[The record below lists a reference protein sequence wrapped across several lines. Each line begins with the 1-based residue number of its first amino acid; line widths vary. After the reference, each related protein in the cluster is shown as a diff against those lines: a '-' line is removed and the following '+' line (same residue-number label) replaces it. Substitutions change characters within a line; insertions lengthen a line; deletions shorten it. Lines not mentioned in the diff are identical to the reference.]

1 VPAGVRGKG
10 NDAVTP
16 QSQFMVV
23 ARVTPGRERSLREL
37 LETMNSKPGTA
48 DPANAVLPF
57 GQFERLHFARLAVL
71 DDPTVGD
78 IEAHGVPRPSL
89 PVYLAF
95 IGSCD
100 GPASECIKDLAR
112 RAGTGLRR
120 IFMHCDGC
128 DAQGDLLAWVQAH
141 QRPLAANYI
150 NWVGRT
156 VRQIR
161 EESAL
166 RRALAAKVPR
176 APLASAAQAQQL
188 RRELIDFVDAEVS
201 AGRLGLT
208 PPDPTPLR
216 WQIAKLLHLVAIPL
230 VGLIALPFLIVLSP
244 FLICTLRTKENSD
257 AEICPPPDRAVLLE
271 LQHLEDHDVSNQ
283 YTAIGSLKPGLF
295 RRSLAAVLLVLI
307 DYTARHIFT
316 RGFLA
321 RVQTIHFAFWAFL
334 DDQRRLVFT
343 SNYDGGHEA
352 YMDDFINKVAWGLNL
367 AFSHGVGWPR
377 TRWLVARGARI
388 ENKFKHFQRRH
399 QLPTE
404 VWYKAYPGLTL
415 VDLKRNQRIR
425 EGLAPV
431 NVTDAQALAWLR
443 LL

>member
-1 VPAGVRGKG
+1 M
-10 NDAVTP
+10 TP
-16 QSQFMVV
+16 QSQFMVL

-37 LETMNSKPGTA
+37 LDAMNSQPGMA

-71 DDPTVGD
+71 DDPTLGD

-95 IGSCD
+95 IVSCD
-100 GPASECIKDLAR
+100 GPASECIADFAQ
-112 RAGTGLRR
+112 RAGAGLRR
-120 IFMHCDGC
+120 IFMHCDGF
-128 DAQGDLLAWVQAH
+128 DAQGDLLAWMQAH

-156 VRQIR
+156 VRQIK
-161 EESAL
+161 EEGAL

-230 VGLIALPFLIVLSP
+230 VGLILLPLLIVLSP
-244 FLICTLRTKENSD
+244 LLIYILRTKENGD

-283 YTAIGSLKPGLF
+283 YTAIGSVKPGWF
-295 RRSLAAVLLVLI
+295 RRWLVTVLLVLI
-307 DYTARHIFT
+307 DYTCRHLFT

-334 DDQRRLVFT
+334 DDKRRLVFT

-388 ENKFKHFQRRH
+388 ENRFKHYQRRH
-399 QLPTE
+399 QLPTQ
-404 VWYKAYPGLTL
+404 VWYKAYPGLAL

-425 EGLAPV
+425 EGLEPV
-431 NVTDAQALAWLR
+431 NVTDAQAQAWLR

>member
-1 VPAGVRGKG
+1 M
-10 NDAVTP
+10 TP
-16 QSQFMVV
+16 QSQFMVL
-23 ARVTPGRERSLREL
+23 ARVTPGHERGLGEL
-37 LETMNSKPGTA
+37 LVTMNSKPGMA
-48 DPANAVLPF
+48 DLANAVVPF
-57 GQFERLHFARLAVL
+57 GQFERLHFARLVVL
-71 DDPTVGD
+71 DDPTLGD

-89 PVYLAF
+89 PVYLSL

-100 GPASECIKDLAR
+100 GPAGACIADLAR
-112 RAGTGLRR
+112 RADAGLRR
-120 IFMHCDGC
+120 IFMHCDDF
-128 DAQGDLLAWVQAH
+128 DADGDLLAWMRAH

-156 VRQIR
+156 VRQVK

-230 VGLIALPFLIVLSP
+230 AGLILLPLLIVLSP
-244 FLICTLRTKENSD
+244 LLILILRTREESD
-257 AEICPPPDRAVLLE
+257 AEICPPPDRAALLE
-271 LQHLEDHDVSNQ
+271 LQRLEDYDVTNQ
-283 YTAIGSLKPGLF
+283 YTAIGSAKPGLF
-295 RRSLAAVLLVLI
+295 RRWLVTVLLVLI
-307 DYTARHIFT
+307 DYAARHIFT

-334 DDQRRLVFT
+334 DDKRRLVFT

-367 AFSHGVGWPR
+367 SFSHGVGWPR

-388 ENKFKHFQRRH
+388 ENKFKHYQRRH
-399 QLPTE
+399 QLPTQ
-404 VWYKAYPGLTL
+404 VWYNAYPGLVL
-415 VDLKRNQRIR
+415 ADLKRNHRIR
-425 EGLAPV
+425 EGLESAS
-431 NVTDAQALAWLR
+431 VTDAQALAWLR

>member
-1 VPAGVRGKG
+1 
-10 NDAVTP
+10 
-16 QSQFMVV
+16 MVL

-37 LETMNSKPGTA
+37 LDSMNSKPGMA

-71 DDPTVGD
+71 DDPTLGD

-100 GPASECIKDLAR
+100 GPAGECIADLAR

-120 IFMHCDGC
+120 IFMHCDGF
-128 DAQGDLLAWVQAH
+128 DAQGDLPAWMQAH

-156 VRQIR
+156 VRQVR

-230 VGLIALPFLIVLSP
+230 AGLIVLPLLIVLSP
-244 FLICTLRTKENSD
+244 LLIFTLRAKEDSD
-257 AEICPPPDRAVLLE
+257 AEICPPQDRAVLLE

-283 YTAIGSLKPGLF
+283 YTAFGSVKPGLF
-295 RRSLAAVLLVLI
+295 RRWLATVVLVLI
-307 DYTARHIFT
+307 DYTCRHIFT

-334 DDQRRLVFT
+334 DDKRRLVFT

-352 YMDDFINKVAWGLNL
+352 YMDDFINKAAWGLNL

-388 ENKFKHFQRRH
+388 ENRFKHYQRRH
-399 QLPTE
+399 QLPTQ
-404 VWYKAYPGLTL
+404 VWYQAYPGLAL

-425 EGLAPV
+425 EGLELAS
-431 NVTDAQALAWLR
+431 VTDAQAQAWLR

>member
-1 VPAGVRGKG
+1 
-10 NDAVTP
+10 
-16 QSQFMVV
+16 MVL
-23 ARVTPGRERSLREL
+23 ARVTPGCERSLLEL
-37 LETMNSKPGTA
+37 LETMNSAPGMA

-71 DDPTVGD
+71 DDPTLGD
-78 IEAHGVPRPSL
+78 IEAYGIPRPSL

-95 IGSCD
+95 VGSCD
-100 GPASECIKDLAR
+100 GPAGECIADLAR

-120 IFMHCDGC
+120 IFMHCDGL
-128 DAQGDLLAWVQAH
+128 DAEGDLLAWMQAR
-141 QRPLAANYI
+141 QRQLAANYI

-156 VRQIR
+156 VRQIK

-208 PPDPTPLR
+208 PPEPTPLR
-216 WQIAKLLHLVAIPL
+216 WQVAKLLHLAAIPL
-230 VGLIALPFLIVLSP
+230 AGLILAPFLIVLSP
-244 FLICTLRTKENSD
+244 LLVFILRTKEESD

-271 LQHLEDHDVSNQ
+271 LQHLEDHDVTNQ
-283 YTAIGSLKPGLF
+283 YTAIGSVKPGLF
-295 RRSLAAVLLVLI
+295 RRWLVTVLLVLA
-307 DYTARHIFT
+307 DYTCRHIFT

-334 DDQRRLVFT
+334 DDKRRLVFT

-367 AFSHGVGWPR
+367 IFSHGVGWPR
-377 TRWLVARGARI
+377 TRWLLARGARI
-388 ENKFKHFQRRH
+388 EDKFKHYQRRH
-399 QLPTE
+399 QLPTQ
-404 VWYKAYPGLTL
+404 VWYRAYPGLAL

-425 EGLAPV
+425 EGLELAS
-431 NVTDAQALAWLR
+431 VTDAQAQAWLR

>member
-1 VPAGVRGKG
+1 M
-10 NDAVTP
+10 TP

-37 LETMNSKPGTA
+37 LETMNSKPGMA

-71 DDPTVGD
+71 DDTTVGD

-100 GPASECIKDLAR
+100 GPASECIKDLAQ
-112 RAGTGLRR
+112 RAGTGLSR
-120 IFMHCDGC
+120 IFMHCDGF
-128 DAQGDLLAWVQAH
+128 DAQGDLVAWVHAH
-141 QRPLAANYI
+141 QSPLAANYI

-156 VRQIR
+156 VRQVK

-176 APLASAAQAQQL
+176 ASLASAAQAQQL

-208 PPDPTPLR
+208 PLDPTPLR
-216 WQIAKLLHLVAIPL
+216 WQIAKLVHLVAIPL
-230 VGLIALPFLIVLSP
+230 AGLILLPVLIVLSP
-244 FLICTLRTKENSD
+244 LLIYILRTKENSD
-257 AEICPPPDRAVLLE
+257 AEISPPPDGAVLLE

-283 YTAIGSLKPGLF
+283 YTAIGSAKPGLF
-295 RRSLAAVLLVLI
+295 RRWLVTVLLVLI

-321 RVQTIHFAFWAFL
+321 RVQTIHFAFWAFI
-334 DDQRRLVFT
+334 DDKRRLVFT

-388 ENKFKHFQRRH
+388 ENRFKHYQRRH
-399 QLPTE
+399 QLPTQ

-415 VDLKRNQRIR
+415 ADLKCNQRIR
-425 EGLAPV
+425 QGLEPV

>member
-1 VPAGVRGKG
+1 
-10 NDAVTP
+10 VTP
-16 QSQFMVV
+16 QSQFLLLAPV
-23 ARVTPGRERSLREL
+23 RPGGESDLRAL
-37 LETMNSKPGTA
+37 LATMNSAPGMA
-48 DPANAVLPF
+48 NPANALLPF

-71 DDPTVGD
+71 DDPTLGD
-78 IEAHGVPRPSL
+78 IEAHSVPRPNL

-95 IGSCD
+95 LGSCD
-100 GPASECIKDLAR
+100 GSASDCIADLAR
-112 RAGTGLRR
+112 RAGTGLRQ
-120 IFMHCDGC
+120 IFMYCDGF
-128 DAQGDLLAWVQAH
+128 DAQGDLLAWMRAH
-141 QRPLAANYI
+141 QRRLAANYI

-230 VGLIALPFLIVLSP
+230 AGLILLPFLIVLSP
-244 FLICTLRTKENSD
+244 LLIYTLRTKEDND
-257 AEICPPPDRAVLLE
+257 AEICPPLDRAVLLE
-271 LQHLEDHDVSNQ
+271 MQNLEDHDVTNQ
-283 YTAIGSLKPGLF
+283 YTAIGSVKPGLF
-295 RRSLAAVLLVLI
+295 RRWLVTVLLVAI
-307 DYTARHIFT
+307 DYTCRHIFT

-334 DDQRRLVFT
+334 DDKRRLVFT

-388 ENKFKHFQRRH
+388 EDRFKRYQRRH

-415 VDLKRNQRIR
+415 ADLKRNQRIR
-425 EGLAPV
+425 EGLERASV
-431 NVTDAQALAWLR
+431 SDAQAQAWLR

>member
-1 VPAGVRGKG
+1 M
-10 NDAVTP
+10 TP

-23 ARVTPGRERSLREL
+23 ARVAPGRERSLREL
-37 LETMNSKPGTA
+37 LATMNAQPGMA
-48 DPANAVLPF
+48 DPANAVVPF

-78 IEAHGVPRPSL
+78 IEAHAVPRPSL

-100 GPASECIKDLAR
+100 GPASECLKELAL
-112 RAGTGLRR
+112 RAETGLRR
-120 IFMHCDGC
+120 IFTHCDDF
-128 DAQGDLLAWVQAH
+128 DAQGDLAAWMQAQ

-156 VRQIR
+156 VRQVK

-188 RRELIDFVDAEVS
+188 RRELIDFVDGEVS

-230 VGLIALPFLIVLSP
+230 AGLIALPLLIVLAP
-244 FLICTLRTKENSD
+244 FLICTLRTKEESD

-271 LQHLEDHDVSNQ
+271 MQHLEDHDVSNQ
-283 YTAIGSLKPGLF
+283 YTAIGSLKPGVF
-295 RRSLAAVLLVLI
+295 RRWLATVLLVLI
-307 DYTARHIFT
+307 DYTCRHVFT

-334 DDQRRLVFT
+334 DDKRRLVFT

-388 ENKFKHFQRRH
+388 ENRFKHFQRRH

-425 EGLAPV
+425 EGLEPA
-431 NVTDAQALAWLR
+431 NVSDGQALAWLR

>member
-1 VPAGVRGKG
+1 
-10 NDAVTP
+10 
-16 QSQFMVV
+16 MVL
-23 ARVTPGRERSLREL
+23 ARVAPGRERSLREL
-37 LETMNSKPGTA
+37 LETMNSAPGAA
-48 DPANAVLPF
+48 DPANPVLPF
-57 GQFERLHFARLAVL
+57 GRFERLHFARLAVL
-71 DDPTVGD
+71 DDPTLRD
-78 IEAHGVPRPSL
+78 IEAHGVPRPNL
-89 PVYLAF
+89 PVYLAL

-100 GPASECIKDLAR
+100 GPARDCIADLAR
-112 RAGTGLRR
+112 RAEPGLRR
-120 IFMHCDGC
+120 IFMHCD
-128 DAQGDLLAWVQAH
+128 DFDERGDVAAWMKAH
-141 QRPLAANYI
+141 QRGLAANYI

-166 RRALAAKVPR
+166 RRALAGRVPR
-176 APLASAAQAQQL
+176 APVASGAQAQQI

-216 WQIAKLLHLVAIPL
+216 WQIAKLLHLAAVPL
-230 VGLIALPFLIVLSP
+230 AGLALLPLLVVLSP
-244 FLICTLRTKENSD
+244 LLIVALRTKENRD
-257 AEICPPPDRAVLLE
+257 AEICPPPDGAALLE
-271 LQHLEDHDVSNQ
+271 MQHLEDHDVSNQ
-283 YTAIGSLKPGLF
+283 YTAIGSVKPGLF
-295 RRSLAAVLLVLI
+295 RRWLVTVILTLI
-307 DYTARHIFT
+307 DYTCRHVFT

-334 DDQRRLVFT
+334 DDKRRLVFI

-377 TRWLVARGARI
+377 TRWLVARGARL
-388 ENKFKHFQRRH
+388 EDKFKHFQRRH
-399 QLPTE
+399 QLPTQ

-415 VDLKRNQRIR
+415 VDLRRNLRIR
-425 EGLAPV
+425 EGLERAS
-431 NVTDAQALAWLR
+431 VTDAQAQAWLR

>member
-1 VPAGVRGKG
+1 
-10 NDAVTP
+10 VTP
-16 QSQFMVV
+16 QSQFMVL

-37 LETMNSKPGTA
+37 LETMNSKPGMA
-48 DPANAVLPF
+48 DPANPILPF

-89 PVYLAF
+89 PVYLAL
-95 IGSCD
+95 IASCD
-100 GPASECIKDLAR
+100 GPADECIADLAH
-112 RAGTGLRR
+112 RAGAGLRR
-120 IFMHCDGC
+120 IFMHCDGLEA
-128 DAQGDLLAWVQAH
+128 DADLLAWMRAH
-141 QRPLAANYI
+141 QRRLVANYI

-156 VRQIR
+156 VRQIK
-161 EESAL
+161 EERAL
-166 RRALAAKVPR
+166 RRALATKVPR

-216 WQIAKLLHLVAIPL
+216 WQIAKLLHLVTIPIA
-230 VGLIALPFLIVLSP
+230 GLILLPFLIVLSP
-244 FLICTLRTKENSD
+244 LLIFILRGKEESD
-257 AEICPPPDRAVLLE
+257 AEICPPLDRAVLLE
-271 LQHLEDHDVSNQ
+271 LQRLEDYDVTNQ
-283 YTAIGSLKPGLF
+283 YTAIGSAKPGLF
-295 RRSLAAVLLVLI
+295 RRWLVTVLLVLI
-307 DYTARHIFT
+307 DYTCRHIFT

-334 DDQRRLVFT
+334 DDKRRLVFT

-352 YMDDFINKVAWGLNL
+352 YMDDFVNKVAWGLNL

-377 TRWLVARGARI
+377 TRWLLARGARI
-388 ENKFKHFQRRH
+388 ENKFKNYQRRH

-404 VWYKAYPGLTL
+404 VWYNAYPGLTL
-415 VDLKRNQRIR
+415 TDLKRNQRIR
-425 EGLAPV
+425 QGLEPAS
-431 NVTDAQALAWLR
+431 VTDAEAQAWLR

>member
-1 VPAGVRGKG
+1 M
-10 NDAVTP
+10 TP

-37 LETMNSKPGTA
+37 LETMNSKPGMA

-78 IEAHGVPRPSL
+78 IEAHAVPRPSL

-100 GPASECIKDLAR
+100 GPASECIKELAL
-112 RAGTGLRR
+112 RAETGLRR
-120 IFMHCDGC
+120 IFMHCDGF
-128 DAQGDLLAWVQAH
+128 DAQGGLVAWVQAH

-156 VRQIR
+156 VRQVK

-230 VGLIALPFLIVLSP
+230 VGLIVLPFLIVLSP
-244 FLICTLRTKENSD
+244 LLIFTLRTKENSD

-295 RRSLAAVLLVLI
+295 RRWLATVLLVLI

-334 DDQRRLVFT
+334 DDKRRLVFT

-388 ENKFKHFQRRH
+388 ENRFKHFQRRH

-404 VWYKAYPGLTL
+404 VWYKAYPGVTL

-425 EGLAPV
+425 EGLEPV
-431 NVTDAQALAWLR
+431 NVTDGQALAWLR

>member
-1 VPAGVRGKG
+1 
-10 NDAVTP
+10 
-16 QSQFMVV
+16 MVV
-23 ARVTPGRERSLREL
+23 ARVAPGRERGLREL
-37 LETMNSKPGTA
+37 LETMNAQPGLA

-57 GQFERLHFARLAVL
+57 GQFERLHFARLGVL
-71 DDPTVGD
+71 DDPTLGD
-78 IEAHGVPRPSL
+78 IEAHGVPRPNL

-100 GPASECIKDLAR
+100 GPASECIEDFAQ
-112 RAGTGLRR
+112 RAGAGLRR
-120 IFMHCDGC
+120 IFMHCDGF
-128 DAQGDLLAWVQAH
+128 DAQDDLLAWMQAH

-156 VRQIR
+156 VRQIK

-216 WQIAKLLHLVAIPL
+216 WQISKLLHLAAIPL
-230 VGLIALPFLIVLSP
+230 AGLILVPVLIVLSP
-244 FLICTLRTKENSD
+244 LLIYILRTKENSD
-257 AEICPPPDRAVLLE
+257 AEICTPPDRAVLLE
-271 LQHLEDHDVSNQ
+271 MQHLEDHDVSNQ
-283 YTAIGSLKPGLF
+283 YTAIGSVKPGWF
-295 RRSLAAVLLVLI
+295 RRWLVTVLLVLI
-307 DYTARHIFT
+307 DYTCRHIFT
-316 RGFLA
+316 HGFLA

-334 DDQRRLVFT
+334 DDKRRLVFT

-388 ENKFKHFQRRH
+388 ENKFKNFQRRH
-399 QLPTE
+399 QLPTQ
-404 VWYKAYPGLTL
+404 VWYKAYPGLAL

-425 EGLAPV
+425 EGLEPAS
-431 NVTDAQALAWLR
+431 VTDAQAQAWLR

>member
-1 VPAGVRGKG
+1 
-10 NDAVTP
+10 
-16 QSQFMVV
+16 MVV

-37 LETMNSKPGTA
+37 LATMNAQPGMA
-48 DPANAVLPF
+48 DPANAVVPF

-78 IEAHGVPRPSL
+78 IEAHAVPRPSL

-100 GPASECIKDLAR
+100 GPASECIKELAL

-120 IFMHCDGC
+120 IFAHCDGF
-128 DAQGDLLAWVQAH
+128 DAHGDLVAWVQAH

-156 VRQIR
+156 VRQVK

-166 RRALAAKVPR
+166 RRALAAQVPR

-230 VGLIALPFLIVLSP
+230 AGLIALPFLIVLAP
-244 FLICTLRTKENSD
+244 FLICTLRTKEESD

-271 LQHLEDHDVSNQ
+271 MQRLEDHDVSNQ
-283 YTAIGSLKPGLF
+283 YTAIGSLKPGVF
-295 RRSLAAVLLVLI
+295 RRWLATVLLVLI
-307 DYTARHIFT
+307 DYTCRHIFT

-388 ENKFKHFQRRH
+388 ENRFKHFQRRH

-425 EGLAPV
+425 EGLEPV
-431 NVTDAQALAWLR
+431 NVSDGQALAWLR

>member
-1 VPAGVRGKG
+1 
-10 NDAVTP
+10 
-16 QSQFMVV
+16 MVL
-23 ARVTPGRERSLREL
+23 APVTPGCERGLREL
-37 LETMNSKPGTA
+37 LATMNSKPGMA
-48 DPANAVLPF
+48 DPANPILPF

-78 IEAHGVPRPSL
+78 IEAHGVPRPDL
-89 PVYLAF
+89 PVYLALT
-95 IGSCD
+95 GSCD
-100 GPASECIKDLAR
+100 GPADRCIADLAR
-112 RAGTGLRR
+112 DAGTGLRR
-120 IFMHCDGC
+120 IFAHCDDF
-128 DAQGDLLAWVQAH
+128 DAQGDLATWMRAH

-156 VRQIR
+156 VRQVK

-166 RRALAAKVPR
+166 RRALAARVPR
-176 APLASAAQAQQL
+176 TPLASGAQAQQL

-201 AGRLGLT
+201 AGRLGLS

-216 WQIAKLLHLVAIPL
+216 WKLAKLLHLLAIPL
-230 VGLIALPFLIVLSP
+230 LGLVLLPFLIVLSP
-244 FLICTLRTKENSD
+244 LLIYLLRTKEESD
-257 AEICPPPDRAVLLE
+257 AEIYPPPDRAALLE
-271 LQHLEDHDVSNQ
+271 LQQLEDHEASNQ
-283 YTAIGSLKPGLF
+283 YTAIGSVKPGVF
-295 RRSLAAVLLVLI
+295 RRWLVTWLLMLI

-334 DDQRRLVFT
+334 DDKRRLVFT

-367 AFSHGVGWPR
+367 SFSHGVGWPR
-377 TRWLVARGARI
+377 TRWLLARGARI
-388 ENKFKHFQRRH
+388 ENKFKNYQRRH

-415 VDLKRNQRIR
+415 ADLGRNQRIR
-425 EGLAPV
+425 EGLEPAH
-431 NVTDAQALAWLR
+431 VTDTQAEAWLR

>member
-1 VPAGVRGKG
+1 M
-10 NDAVTP
+10 TP

-23 ARVTPGRERSLREL
+23 ARVTLGRERSLREL
-37 LETMNSKPGTA
+37 LETMNSKPGMA

-100 GPASECIKDLAR
+100 GPANECIKDLAQ
-112 RAGTGLRR
+112 RAETGLRR
-120 IFMHCDGC
+120 IFMHCDGF
-128 DAQGDLLAWVQAH
+128 DAQGDLVAWVQAH

-150 NWVGRT
+150 NWVGRS
-156 VRQIR
+156 VRQVK

-176 APLASAAQAQQL
+176 VSLASAAQAQQL
-188 RRELIDFVDAEVS
+188 RRALIDFVDAEVS

-230 VGLIALPFLIVLSP
+230 VGLILLPLLIILAPFLI
-244 FLICTLRTKENSD
+244 FTLRAKERSD
-257 AEICPPPDRAVLLE
+257 AEIFPPPDRAVLLE

-283 YTAIGSLKPGLF
+283 YTAIGSLKPGSF
-295 RRSLAAVLLVLI
+295 RRWLATVLLVLI

-334 DDQRRLVFT
+334 DDKRRLVFT

-388 ENKFKHFQRRH
+388 ENRFKHFQRRH
-399 QLPTE
+399 QLPTQ

-415 VDLKRNQRIR
+415 ADLKRNQRIR
-425 EGLAPV
+425 EGLERAS
-431 NVTDAQALAWLR
+431 VTDAQAQAWLR

>member
-1 VPAGVRGKG
+1 
-10 NDAVTP
+10 
-16 QSQFMVV
+16 MVV
-23 ARVTPGRERSLREL
+23 VRVTPGRERSLREL
-37 LETMNSKPGTA
+37 LATMNAKPGMA

-78 IEAHGVPRPSL
+78 IEAHAVPRPSL
-89 PVYLAF
+89 PVHLAF

-100 GPASECIKDLAR
+100 GPASECIKELAL

-120 IFMHCDGC
+120 IFMHCDGF
-128 DAQGDLLAWVQAH
+128 DAQGDLVAWVKAH

-156 VRQIR
+156 VRQVR

-176 APLASAAQAQQL
+176 APLASAAHAQQL

-216 WQIAKLLHLVAIPL
+216 WQVAKLLHLVAIPL

-295 RRSLAAVLLVLI
+295 RRWLAAVLLVLI
-307 DYTARHIFT
+307 DYTCRHIFT

-334 DDQRRLVFT
+334 DDKRRLVFT

-388 ENKFKHFQRRH
+388 ENRFKHFQRRH

-425 EGLAPV
+425 EGLEPV